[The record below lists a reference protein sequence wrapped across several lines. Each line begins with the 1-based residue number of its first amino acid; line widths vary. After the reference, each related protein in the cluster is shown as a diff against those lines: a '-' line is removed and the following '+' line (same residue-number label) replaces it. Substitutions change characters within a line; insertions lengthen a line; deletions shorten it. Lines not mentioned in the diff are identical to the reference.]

1 MGTNLNL
8 DKDEAIGYIQDF
20 MDEKS
25 NESLDFDFVPSGVK
39 MLGFQITKPG
49 VKYRFDKSESINE
62 GGVNRRLD
70 GAAMTVDIGMK
81 EIASSKQPYIEDED
95 FAKVIW
101 VICHE
106 SVHVRQCNDTFRK
119 TDATFRNKQQAIE
132 SLAIYN
138 NPIYYMDCHNYEKNS
153 NELEAEYYG
162 FLQMVDY
169 FHDNFP
175 YVSNRE
181 KNKMIVNLVNQ
192 HCQRDY
198 FLGPKG
204 RTFNSIDEIDEA
216 FQDAYTAS
224 FTTMKK
230 YPMPGTREFT
240 RLFGDAYSDNC
251 VNKDALTICAK
262 GDEKLRTVFENANS
276 RFEQDLIVAAVNKRI
291 CPDYDSNSRCLEN
304 VDLSYQHVIADKYD
318 EIIAERSKTD
328 TWYDKTYKEANERN
342 FGTDVTMESKSEPET
357 EDVEMH
363 NNRRL
368 PHIEWGDDK
377 DKQDE
382 FQ

>member
-1 MGTNLNL
+1 MSTNLKLKKNAAV
-8 DKDEAIGYIQDF
+8 KSIRDF
-20 MDEKS
+20 MDMKS

-39 MLGFQITKPG
+39 LLGFQITKPG
-49 VKYRFDKSESINE
+49 VKYRFDNSESINE

-119 TDATFRNKQQAIE
+119 TDADFANKQQAIE

-138 NPIYYMDCHNYEKNS
+138 NPIYYTDCHNYEKNS
-153 NELEAEYYG
+153 NELEAEYHG

-216 FQDAYTAS
+216 FQDAYILS

-240 RLFGDAYSDNC
+240 RLFGDAYSGNC
-251 VNKDALTICAK
+251 VNKDVLAICAG
-262 GDEKLRTVFENANS
+262 GDEKLRIVFENANS
-276 RFEQDLIVAAVNKRI
+276 RFEQDLIVAAVNRRI
-291 CPDYDSNSRCLEN
+291 CSDYDSNSRCLDD

-318 EIIAERSKTD
+318 EIMAERSKAE
-328 TWYDKTYKEANERN
+328 TWYDKAYKEVNERN
-342 FGTDVTMESKSEPET
+342 FDTDVETKSEPEVK
-357 EDVEMH
+357 DVEMH

-368 PHIEWGDDK
+368 PHIDWGDDK